1 MKVIVCR
8 VGVAPVVEDIDPGL
22 EAMQAIV
29 QGYIER
35 VVLGGEPVMGHSV
48 DLWLNE
54 EGRIQGL
61 RANRLVVSPFNG
73 EVLVHGDFFIAAG
86 DPEGETIGLSD
97 EQIAEWLGVVAS
109 WRTFEVYGG
118 RN

>member
-22 EAMQAIV
+22 DAMQSIV

-61 RANRLVVSPFNG
+61 RPNRLIHAPHHG

-97 EQIAEWLGVVAS
+97 EQIAEWSNVVAS